1 MNKFNSLSK
10 DIVSAVELFAE
21 FGQRGHYE
29 RKGQVIIQNDV
40 YEPEA
45 EGIFLAR
52 CARKIAKRMGTE
64 YAHEWAMKAFVDNV
78 YNRLQTRNKPAPW
91 SRFIMRKDEKELNSY
106 LMSCLPKQA

>member
-1 MNKFNSLSK
+1 MKNFNSLSK
-10 DIVSAVELFAE
+10 DIINAVELFAE

-40 YEPEA
+40 TDPKG

-64 YAHEWAMKAFVDNV
+64 YAHEWAMKAFVDGV
-78 YNRLQTRNKPAPW
+78 YNRLQVRNKINCSETSKRRA
-91 SRFIMRKDEKELNSY
+91 IRKLQCY
-106 LMSCLPKQA
+106 FA

>member
-52 CARKIAKRMGTE
+52 CARKIAKRMGAE
-64 YAHEWAMKAFVDNV
+64 YAHEWAMKQFVEGA
-78 YNRLQTRNKPAPW
+78 YNRLQARNKIHA
-91 SRFIMRKDEKELNSY
+91 K
-106 LMSCLPKQA
+106 A